1 LRILRAAAVIIPLL
15 LAFTLAAFALAIALA
30 RRLGPAERAVLVL
43 AAALLAASAILS
55 PFAAIHDAWAHYMH
69 LRDVP
74 KDLRAILFPWD
85 RPGFVLLAAGP
96 AAFGYRAARL
106 AAIVPALVALAATM
120 LAARRLGLVRP
131 WAAGLLVLAQYDF
144 FGQGASTMTE
154 LPFAA
159 ALAVAVLGWTE
170 DLPWLVA
177 AGLGWMGITRPEGPA
192 FVAAG
197 AAAILWRWR
206 DLRPAGAAFAPYA
219 LYWLV
224 GLLAYGD
231 PSWMVNESPYQHL
244 VSVRL
249 EWDQVFHS
257 YFFTALKL
265 SQPPVLLA
273 LEAVGAVLALAGPAR
288 RLRFLLPPVA
298 ILFLILS
305 FLRIGLN
312 DRWRESRY
320 LVEIAPALGL
330 LAAAGLEAAL
340 ARLPRVAPPLL
351 LGLAAY
357 GAAGILVWYWV
368 LVGVR
373 APHFEPAVHGALL
386 AIAALLWLGG
396 RWIPPALALG
406 VLLAIPLAATPPGA
420 LSRHRPDI
428 RPALPDGS
436 PDLRPAAPPR
446 PPGIGP
452 RAG

>member
-1 LRILRAAAVIIPLL
+1 MIVPLL
-15 LAFTLAAFALAIALA
+15 LAVWLAALALALALA
-30 RRLGPAERAVLVL
+30 RQLRPAERAVLAL
-43 AAALLAASAILS
+43 ATALLAAAAILS

-74 KDLRAILFPWD
+74 KDPRAILFPWD
-85 RPGFVLLAAGP
+85 RPGFVLLQAGP

-159 ALAVAVLGWTE
+159 ALAVAALGWAE
-170 DLPWLVA
+170 DRPWLVA

-206 DLRPAGAAFAPYA
+206 DVRPAAAAFAPFA

-224 GLLAYGD
+224 GALAYD
-231 PSWMVNESPYQHL
+231 DVRWMVTESPYRGL
-244 VSVRL
+244 VGVRVGWGEL
-249 EWDQVFHS
+249 VHS

-265 SQPPVLLA
+265 SQPPVLVVLEALGAALA
-273 LEAVGAVLALAGPAR
+273 LLGPAR
-288 RLRFLLPPVA
+288 ALRFLLPPIA
-298 ILFLILS
+298 LLFLLLS
-305 FLRIGLN
+305 FLRIGLT
-312 DRWRESRY
+312 DAWRESRY

-340 ARLPRVAPPLL
+340 ARLPRLAPPLL
-351 LGLAAY
+351 LAYAAW
-357 GAAGILVWYWV
+357 GAAGILEWYWV

-373 APHFEPAVHGALL
+373 APGFERALFGGLL
-386 AIAALLWLGG
+386 ALAAALWLA
-396 RWIPPALALG
+396 RRLLAPTLALG
-406 VLLAIPLAATPPGA
+406 VLLVIPLAALPPGA

-428 RPALPDGS
+428 RPSLPDGS
-436 PDLRPAAPPR
+436 PDLRPVTPAR
-446 PPGIGP
+446 PPTVGP
-452 RAG
+452 G